1 MVAARL
7 RLESGAS
14 RRSRT
19 AVRGDPMAEL
29 RIGANETAARV
40 CGNPVV
46 VTPFAV
52 HHMAHRI
59 CSFSFARCLLS
70 ESRQTKK
77 ALSPRP
83 RRLRGEASKA
93 SVFMRIDT
101 GIAVLR

>member
-1 MVAARL
+1 MIAARF
-7 RLESGAS
+7 RFESGAS

-19 AVRGDPMAEL
+19 AVRGNPMTEL
-29 RIGANETAARV
+29 RIGADETAARV
-40 CGNPVV
+40 GGNPVV

-77 ALSPRP
+77 SLYPRF
-83 RRLRGEASKA
+83 RRLRGKHPKPPCASYA
-93 SVFMRIDT
+93 LT
-101 GIAVLR
+101 LE